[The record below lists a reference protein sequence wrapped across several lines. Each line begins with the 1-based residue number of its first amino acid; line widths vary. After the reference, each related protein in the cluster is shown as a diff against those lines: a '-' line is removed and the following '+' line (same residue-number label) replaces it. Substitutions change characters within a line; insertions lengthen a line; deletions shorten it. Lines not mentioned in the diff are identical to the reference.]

1 MRKDF
6 QIAVL
11 LALAALPAGVALMA
25 APDYIPLLKEYPGP
39 FFWGGLI
46 LAAGLIAAAITIA
59 VRGEASEPR
68 AGHRRRVIA
77 LTGMVIFGFGFL
89 GSAAVYFWPMR
100 STISE
105 ASSLAQ
111 LAELGW
117 SLQRQPN
124 GIQFV
129 VSGPGPHPS
138 MQKSAIY
145 FAQLHNPFSLV
156 FSGTNKIPDL
166 HYLSDL
172 SNCA

>member
-68 AGHRRRVIA
+68 AGHRRRMIA
-77 LTGMVIFGFGFL
+77 LTGMVIFGFVFL
-89 GSAAVYFWPMR
+89 GSAAVYF
-100 STISE
+100 
-105 ASSLAQ
+105 LAD
-111 LAELGW
+111 AVHDIRG
-117 SLQRQPN
+117 
-124 GIQFV
+124 V
-129 VSGPGPHPS
+129 VSRPVGGTR
-138 MQKSAIY
+138 
-145 FAQLHNPFSLV
+145 LV
-156 FSGTNKIPDL
+156 VTTSTEW
-166 HYLSDL
+166 YSV
-172 SNCA
+172 C